1 MEEWNRL
8 SNLLLEKNHIKL
20 PMEKRFFLSFL
31 EDDTDSIKI
40 SKVLKKFETMGFL
53 KDDQRLTTIRSN
65 LKALISSN
73 AIKYEEFKD
82 CIENHICIISKIL
95 TQDLIIPNFDTF
107 TRKMKTIY
115 EETKQ
120 DNEGNVAS
128 YIPQLK
134 RVNPDQYGLSVCT
147 IDGQRYNLGDT
158 KVDFTVQSCCKPIN
172 YGIAL
177 EALGEEEVHK

>member
-31 EDDTDSIKI
+31 EDDTDNIKI
-40 SKVLKKFETMGFL
+40 SKCFFDFFIEVLKKFETMGFL
-53 KDDQRLTTIRSN
+53 KDDPRLTTIRSN

-107 TRKMKTIY
+107 IRKMKTIY
-115 EETKQ
+115 EE
-120 DNEGNVAS
+120 
-128 YIPQLK
+128 
-134 RVNPDQYGLSVCT
+134 
-147 IDGQRYNLGDT
+147 
-158 KVDFTVQSCCKPIN
+158 
-172 YGIAL
+172 
-177 EALGEEEVHK
+177 

>member
-40 SKVLKKFETMGFL
+40 SKVLNKFETMGFL
-53 KDDQRLTTIRSN
+53 KDDPRLTTIRSN

-82 CIENHICIISKIL
+82 CIENHICIIS
-95 TQDLIIPNFDTF
+95 LI
-107 TRKMKTIY
+107 
-115 EETKQ
+115 
-120 DNEGNVAS
+120 
-128 YIPQLK
+128 
-134 RVNPDQYGLSVCT
+134 
-147 IDGQRYNLGDT
+147 
-158 KVDFTVQSCCKPIN
+158 
-172 YGIAL
+172 
-177 EALGEEEVHK
+177 